1 MTIKKTGADQKKSG
15 MVSLAEEAQ
24 SRRRGTKD
32 TLRHT
37 RRVRFRFGK
46 KWRER
51 IFIRVNNREE
61 SEAGA

>member
-24 SRRRGTKD
+24 FRRRGTKD

-46 KWRER
+46 KCRES